1 VKAVVLDYGAG
12 NLHSIVKSLRQSGAE
27 VRVERDALRL
37 LDGDV
42 LVLPGV
48 GAFPGAAAQLA
59 PRRGELR
66 DALRAGHPC
75 LAICLG
81 MQLLFERSS
90 EGPGDGIGLVRGD
103 VERLTSD
110 TVPHMGWN
118 TLEDARD
125 PALQAAGLDT
135 AYFANSYACRP
146 REPDA
151 VTAWTVHENTRMPAA
166 LRVARTMGV
175 QFHPEKSSRAGQAM
189 IAAFLREV
197 GA

>member
-12 NLHSIVKSLRQSGAE
+12 NLHSIVKSLRHAGAE
-27 VRVERDALRL
+27 THVETDATRL

-48 GAFPGAAAQLA
+48 GAFPAAAERLEPERAQIRA
-59 PRRGELR
+59 ALR
-66 DALRAGHPC
+66 DGHPC

-81 MQLLFERSS
+81 MQLLFESS
-90 EGPGDGIGLVRGD
+90 AEGPGQGLGLVRGS
-103 VERLTSD
+103 VERLTSN

-118 TLEDARD
+118 TLEDVRD
-125 PALQAAGLDT
+125 PVLHSAGLET
-135 AYFANSYACRP
+135 AYFANSYTCRAV
-146 REPDA
+146 EPG
-151 VTAWTVHENTRMPAA
+151 VVSAWASHESARMPAA

-175 QFHPEKSSRAGQAM
+175 QFHPEKSSRPGQAM

-197 GA
+197 CP